1 MKTKMI
7 SIILSAFILMTFLS
21 GCSSNG
27 SDFKIVVSKGD
38 TLVTSITE
46 NAEDELKKVMVTDS
60 ISLFKDINVSES
72 KGLFYNSYTFKATTN
87 IADSSE
93 PYTITVTMPGSVT
106 QAKDGEVKDNTVIFK
121 IDNFSQENEIVAY
134 SDSNNIGVVVG
145 ILTVLVIILV
155 AFVYFTK
162 KKG

>member
-7 SIILSAFILMTFLS
+7 TAILSALLLLIFLS
-21 GCSSNG
+21 GCSSSG

-38 TLVTSITE
+38 ALVTSITE
-46 NAEDELKKVMVTDS
+46 NAEDELKKIMVTDS
-60 ISLFKDINVSES
+60 TSLFKDFNVSES

-87 IADSSE
+87 IADSSK
-93 PYTITVTMPGSVT
+93 PYTITVTMPGSIT
-106 QAKDGEVKDNTVIFK
+106 QSKDGEVKDNTVIFK

-145 ILTVLVIILV
+145 ILAVLVIILIT
-155 AFVYFTK
+155 FVYFIK
-162 KKG
+162 KNG